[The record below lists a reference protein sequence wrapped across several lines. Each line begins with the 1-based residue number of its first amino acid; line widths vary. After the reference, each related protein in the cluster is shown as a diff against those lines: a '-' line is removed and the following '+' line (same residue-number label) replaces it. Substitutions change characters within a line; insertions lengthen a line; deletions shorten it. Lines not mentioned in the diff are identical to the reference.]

1 MSPSRLRYS
10 LILSLLLNLGV
21 VGAVGYQAVVHR
33 GLPAALGRGSPLAD
47 LPAYLKLDAS
57 QRERWHGLEENF
69 LRELDTGWRDI
80 TTHRERLIREVF
92 SEQPDRARIEAERAA
107 IAQLQA
113 QQQQRV
119 IAQFLR
125 EHDILNAEQ
134 RRALADL
141 LLREAPAAPFERR
154 LHAR

>member
-1 MSPSRLRYS
+1 MSSSTMRYA

-21 VGAVGYQAVVHR
+21 VGAVGYQAVR
-33 GLPAALGRGSPLAD
+33 QGGLQAAFGGGSPLSD
-47 LPAYLKLDAS
+47 LPAYLKLDAG
-57 QRERWHGLEENF
+57 QRSRWRALEDGF
-69 LRELDTGWRDI
+69 LREVDAGWREI
-80 TTHRERLIREVF
+80 ALHRERLIREVF

-107 IAQLQA
+107 IAQLQG

-134 RRALADL
+134 RRALADV